1 MRTKKALL
9 NALLGTALL
18 AAGGVAQAQSWP
30 ERPGK
35 VLLGT
40 GPGTIPDL
48 VTRMVAERMGRAFGK
63 PFVVENLVGGGG
75 MGAAQAAARSA
86 PDGYTFFTAGIGF
99 IATDRYMFK
108 SVPYDTDR
116 DFTQVALLYDSAPF
130 AIAVRPDTPVKNV
143 AELIALAKA
152 QPGKLSYGADSVG
165 ATAIIGEW
173 FNKVAGVQIAAIPYK
188 SVAQMLSDALS
199 GQTQVVFNTV
209 ANMDNF
215 RKAGKLRVIG
225 VSSARRLPFLDDI
238 PAISETLPGFRM
250 VGVGIMAAPAGTP
263 AAIIQRVNREV
274 DAMEREPEY
283 INLLQSFG
291 ITSSGA
297 GTPQSIAEFIRAERE
312 NWDRVMKG
320 LDVQPQ

>member
-1 MRTKKALL
+1 M
-9 NALLGTALL
+9 
-18 AAGGVAQAQSWP
+18 
-30 ERPGK
+30 
-35 VLLGT
+35 
-40 GPGTIPDL
+40 
-48 VTRMVAERMGRAFGK
+48 
-63 PFVVENLVGGGG
+63 
-75 MGAAQAAARSA
+75 
-86 PDGYTFFTAGIGF
+86 
-99 IATDRYMFK
+99 
-108 SVPYDTDR
+108 
-116 DFTQVALLYDSAPF
+116 
-130 AIAVRPDTPVKNV
+130 
-143 AELIALAKA
+143 
-152 QPGKLSYGADSVG
+152 G

-283 INLLQSFG
+283 INRLQSFG

-297 GTPQSIAEFIRAERE
+297 GTPQSIAEFIRGERE
-312 NWDRVMKG
+312 IWDRIMKG
-320 LDVQPQ
+320 MDVQPQ

>member
-9 NALLGTALL
+9 NALLGAALL

-35 VLLGT
+35 VLLDT

-75 MGAAQAAARSA
+75 MIAAQAAARSA

-99 IATDRYMFK
+99 IATDRYMFM

-199 GQTQVVFNTV
+199 GQTQVV
-209 ANMDNF
+209 
-215 RKAGKLRVIG
+215 
-225 VSSARRLPFLDDI
+225 
-238 PAISETLPGFRM
+238 
-250 VGVGIMAAPAGTP
+250 
-263 AAIIQRVNREV
+263 
-274 DAMEREPEY
+274 
-283 INLLQSFG
+283 
-291 ITSSGA
+291 
-297 GTPQSIAEFIRAERE
+297 
-312 NWDRVMKG
+312 
-320 LDVQPQ
+320 